1 MYGLS
6 KLEVPPKNWIPRFVK
21 RLLPLYLV
29 VFIGFVGYSLM
40 ITVFT
45 PLFINGHGELVP
57 KHWSLSTRSI
67 LLGVILSLYPLGQFL
82 GSPIL
87 GALSDRFGRA
97 RPLHLSLGACIGG
110 YVLIAL
116 SIESEILWLLM
127 GALFLTGIIE
137 ANIVIAQSS
146 IADVVKPEDRGRWFG
161 YIYVAVSTA
170 YIVGPLF
177 GGRMT
182 DSNLVSFFG
191 PSTPF
196 WAAAILVIVSL
207 ACSLL
212 IFRETLPVEKRVT
225 GSLSRSLGNLSR
237 IFTERDVRS
246 LYLANFLIYLAIFGF
261 FRCYPMF
268 IVDKFNMDISTESE
282 FIAWVAVPLILVNF
296 VLIGPLSRRFSYR
309 TLAIVSGV
317 AIGVLMAVVV
327 VPSQEWMLWITLFV
341 VTIPVAMCMTSI
353 AAMISSAVGAQRQG
367 RVMGNNQAVQVGAE
381 ALSGLLGGFFAAI
394 AIWLPMVALGAI
406 AIVGVAVLLFT
417 RRGRAV

>member
-1 MYGLS
+1 M
-6 KLEVPPKNWIPRFVK
+6 K

-45 PLFINGHGELVP
+45 PLFINGHGDLVP
-57 KHWSLSTRSI
+57 KDWSLATRSI
-67 LLGVILSLYPLGQFL
+67 VLGVILSLYPLGQFL

-97 RPLHLSLGACIGG
+97 WPLNLSLGACIGG
-110 YVLIAL
+110 YALIAL

-127 GALFLTGIIE
+127 VALLLTGIIE
-137 ANIVIAQSS
+137 ANIAIAQSS
-146 IADVVKPEDRGRWFG
+146 IADVVKPQDRGRWFG

-170 YIVGPLF
+170 YIVGPLL
-177 GGRMT
+177 GGKMT
-182 DSNLVSFFG
+182 DPHLVSFFG

-196 WAAAILVIVSL
+196 WAAAILVIVAL

-212 IFRETLPVEKRVT
+212 IFRETLPVEKRVA
-225 GSLSRSLGNLSR
+225 GSLSRSFGNLLG

-268 IVDKFNMDISTESE
+268 IVDTFKMDISTESE
-282 FIAWVAVPLILVNF
+282 FIAWVAVPIILVNF
-296 VLIGPLSRRFSYR
+296 VLIAPLSRRFSYR
-309 TLAIVSGV
+309 SLAIVSAV
-317 AIGVLMAVVV
+317 AMGVLMAVVV
-327 VPSQEWMLWITLFV
+327 VPPQKWMLWITLFV
-341 VTIPVAMCMTSI
+341 VAIPLALCMTSI

-367 RVMGNNQAVQVGAE
+367 RVMGNNQAIQVGAE
-381 ALSGLLGGFFAAI
+381 GLSGILGGLVAAI
-394 AIWLPMVALGAI
+394 AIWLPLVALGAI

-417 RRGRAV
+417 LRGRAA